1 MNMDRNESR
10 IKETMDSINTIEK
23 LPVSDELVRRIKSV
37 RGKVIDF
44 TIKPSVRLAIAASVA
59 ALFLVNYYALNKT
72 SKWRSNEKSV
82 FATEYFSYMNSL

>member
-1 MNMDRNESR
+1 MDSTEFR
-10 IKETMDSINTIEK
+10 IKKTIDSIEKIEK
-23 LPVSDELVRRIKSV
+23 LPVSEELIQRIKSV

-59 ALFLVNYYALNKT
+59 ALFFVNYYALNKT
-72 SKWRSNEKSV
+72 AKGRSSEKSV

>member
-1 MNMDRNESR
+1 MNMIRKESR
-10 IKETMDSINTIEK
+10 IKETMDSIYSIEK
-23 LPVSDELVRRIKSV
+23 LPVSEELIQRIKSV

-59 ALFLVNYYALNKT
+59 VLFFINYYALNKT
-72 SKWRSNEKSV
+72 SKGRSSEKSI